1 MSTAHQFF
9 VPPRLLI
16 SLVNVTGHHG
26 WVPPLLTNHSG
37 PGPVSA
43 NRSGGGTRPRSRG
56 RPPPVRWPQSSNTLS
71 WHNTPALEEATHLN
85 TP

>member
-1 MSTAHQFF
+1 MSPAHQFF

-16 SLVNVTGHHG
+16 SLVNVTLLTIHG

-56 RPPPVRWPQSSNTLS
+56 RPPPQST
-71 WHNTPALEEATHLN
+71 NTPACHNTSALEETTHLN

>member
-1 MSTAHQFF
+1 MSPAHQFF

-16 SLVNVTGHHG
+16 SLVNVTLLTIHG

-56 RPPPVRWPQSSNTLS
+56 RPPPQSTNTLA
-71 WHNTPALEEATHLN
+71 WHNTSALEETTHLN